1 MSRLLPPELY
11 AHKQFKHHLGY
22 GLFAPDPGDDYD
34 KVRVGDVGYISHTGG
49 FIRLFNAFHDADS
62 PENQRS
68 DLPEH
73 FVPIAQQFRRLVV
86 DRTLT
91 KGHLV
96 SESVDVI
103 RFHADAGM
111 TGIVPGIQ
119 VEAGMTL
126 RLQCASRTGAVLLLN
141 HAPTR
146 QWARSSDAMVDYI
159 LVNCMSW
166 LKLVKSQRLPVE
178 LHDLVFVRECTLA
191 GDWATTVWDESSFHS
206 EINFNIGIDGGP
218 SLGVS
223 YWGEWEDR
231 VTTPKRQGP
240 RRAADTR
247 QAYSNEHFDQC
258 IFLKGIRVALREW
271 YQKLATMLA
280 ANHTPDDAGFLD
292 YPTPSVM
299 RLLKK
304 IGFKVESIDSS
315 SSSFRPIRNALE
327 LIAIFIFEESD
338 VDIAVVEESD
348 IISLNLDET
357 ESLESIC
364 EALINHKDLEI
375 FTVMSTD
382 SNSKTVGRIRQRQV
396 DSQIG
401 TSDLVL
407 LDEAFVIFPGT
418 CSVDYD
424 IFDSA
429 GRSHH
434 YMSEHEIKSSS
445 APFSPTH
452 FFAPSRSTHVLSEDS
467 SIETEVSN
475 PNNAC
480 LQSSGLVSS
489 KLKGRQ
495 DESERSEEEVRIK
508 AVYRKEDSV
517 ADVQEDIQN
526 ISKCDPTTK
535 TPRNEPLMEQSRTLL
550 SSGIYSPQAH
560 PELLRRKSM
569 FVLFATVL
577 SKHQAICHD
586 TRAFI
591 LANDL
596 TSVLFPDVK
605 HAASGKRIYRNIIK
619 SISSKVMMF
628 IVFS

>member
-1 MSRLLPPELY
+1 MSRLPPPELY

-34 KVRVGDVGYISHTGG
+34 KVRVGDVGYISHAGG

-62 PENQRS
+62 PENQQS
-68 DLPEH
+68 DLPEK
-73 FVPIAQQFRRLVV
+73 FTPIAQQFRRLVV

-96 SESVDVI
+96 SESVDVV
-103 RFHADAGM
+103 RFQAEAGM
-111 TGIVPGIQ
+111 TGTVPGIQ
-119 VEAGMTL
+119 VEASMTL

-146 QWARSSDAMVDYI
+146 EWARSSDAMVDYI
-159 LVNCMSW
+159 LANYISW

-178 LHDLVFVRECTLA
+178 LHDLVFVRECTLT

-240 RRAADTR
+240 RRAADAR
-247 QAYSNEHFDQC
+247 QVYSTEHFDQC

-271 YQKLATMLA
+271 YQKLATILA
-280 ANHTPDDAGFLD
+280 AKNTPGDTGFLD

-304 IGFKVESIDSS
+304 IGFKVENIDSS

-327 LIAIFIFEESD
+327 LIAIFIFEDSD

-348 IISLNLDET
+348 IISLNLDDT

-364 EALINHKDLEI
+364 EALISRKDLEI
-375 FTVMSTD
+375 FTVMSAD
-382 SNSKTVGRIRQRQV
+382 SNSKTVGRIRQRQIDCQV
-396 DSQIG
+396 G

-407 LDEAFVIFPGT
+407 LDEAFVPAIET
-418 CSVDYD
+418 DACSVDYD

-429 GRSHH
+429 GRSHYH
-434 YMSEHEIKSSS
+434 MSEHEIKSSS
-445 APFSPTH
+445 
-452 FFAPSRSTHVLSEDS
+452 APSRSTHVLSEDS
-467 SIETEVSN
+467 SIETGISD

-480 LQSSGLVSS
+480 HQSSGSVSS

-495 DESERSEEEVRIK
+495 EESERSEKEVRIK
-508 AVYRKEDSV
+508 AFYRCHQKEDSV

-526 ISKCDPTTK
+526 IPKCDPTAK
-535 TPRNEPLMEQSRTLL
+535 MSRNEPLMEQSRTLL

-560 PELLRRKSM
+560 PEEPLRRKSM
-569 FVLFATVL
+569 FALFATAL
-577 SKHQAICHD
+577 AKHQFICRD
-586 TRAFI
+586 TWAFI
-591 LANDL
+591 LANDR
-596 TSVLFPDVK
+596 TSVLFPDAK

-619 SISSKVMMF
+619 SISSKVTTF
-628 IVFS
+628 IVFG